1 MRLAPFI
8 RANGAQIIGEWE
20 DFART
25 LEPGESMS
33 PRGLRDH
40 AADIL
45 AFIAGDIES
54 YQTKS
59 EQMEKS
65 HGGKDKTSGDS
76 AAEIHAALRLADGF
90 SMEEMVA
97 EYRALRA
104 SVIKLWYAQLTDA
117 TIVDTADLI
126 RFVESIDQTL
136 TESICHYTRLRAA
149 ELRSTREQLEKSREH
164 LEQVAYITSHDLKEP
179 LRGLSYHASVLLE
192 DYGDKLDES
201 GVKRLMRLSS
211 IPKKMDEMIDG
222 LYKYARCGDEGLTF
236 EKTDLNLVIKEIE
249 EYLELLLH
257 EANAK
262 IIVEHE
268 LPSIIC
274 DKTSVARIFDNL
286 IKNAVKYNESDQPI
300 IRVGQRDDIV
310 EANAGELVF
319 YVRDNGIGIDPSHH
333 GEIFRLFKRLNPEDP
348 HRKGTGMGLALV
360 RRLVERHGGR
370 IWLESVV
377 GEGTTFYFTLGQSQV
392 RAAA

>member
-8 RANGAQIIGEWE
+8 RANEAQIIGEWE
-20 DFART
+20 DFAGT

-33 PRGLRDH
+33 PRALRDH
-40 AADIL
+40 VKDIL
-45 AFIAGDIES
+45 AFVAKDMES
-54 YQTKS
+54 HQTET
-59 EQMEKS
+59 EQIEKS
-65 HGGKDKTSGDS
+65 QGGKDKTSDES

-90 SMEEMVA
+90 SMDHMVA

-104 SVIKLWYAQLTDA
+104 SVIKLWHAQLTEA
-117 TIVDTADLI
+117 TIADTADLI

-136 TESICHYTRLRAA
+136 TESICHYTALRAA
-149 ELRSTREQLEKSREH
+149 ELQSTLEQLEKSRED

-201 GVKRLMRLSS
+201 GVNRLLRLNS
-211 IPKKMDEMIDG
+211 IPKKLDEMIDD
-222 LYKYARCGDEGLTF
+222 LYKYAHFGNEGLKC
-236 EKTDLNLVIKEIE
+236 EEIDLKLVIKEIE
-249 EYLELLLH
+249 DSLELLIQ

-268 LPSIIC
+268 LPKIIC
-274 DKTSVARIFDNL
+274 DKTSVGRIFENL
-286 IKNAVKYNESDQPI
+286 IKNAVKYNDSDPPI
-300 IRVGQRDDIV
+300 IRVGQRDGMV

-319 YVRDNGIGIDPSHH
+319 YVSDNGIGIDPSHNS
-333 GEIFRLFKRLNPEDP
+333 EIFRLFGRLNPEDAQ
-348 HRKGTGMGLALV
+348 RKGTGMGLALV
-360 RRLVERHGGR
+360 RRIVERHGGR

-377 GEGTTFYFTLGQSQV
+377 GEGTTFYFTLGRPQV